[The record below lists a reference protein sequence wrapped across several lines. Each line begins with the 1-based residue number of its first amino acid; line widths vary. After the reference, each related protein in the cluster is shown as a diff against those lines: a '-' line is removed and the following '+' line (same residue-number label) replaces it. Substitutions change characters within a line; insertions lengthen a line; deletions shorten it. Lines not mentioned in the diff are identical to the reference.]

1 MNDYPES
8 LGLAECFRLA
18 PQTQAGTLRDETLP
32 PLGDRILEFPRLFL
46 PEAEVEAIKICS

>member
-32 PLGDRILEFPRLFL
+32 PLGDRILEFSRLFL
-46 PEAEVEAIKICS
+46 PEVEAIKISS